1 MGEAIDFI
9 VFVSFPKRAI
19 TEENRNRI
27 GLLRITGVCFT
38 SQKKRNL
45 IEY

>member
-1 MGEAIDFI
+1 MSDAIDFI
-9 VFVSFPKRAI
+9 VFVSFPKRVI

-27 GLLRITGVCFT
+27 RLLRIAGVCFT
-38 SQKKRNL
+38 SQRKRNL